1 MGTRAKPPSGRRPR
15 GADAAGREHLLDAA
29 IALFAQRGI
38 ANTTVAQIAAAGKV
52 TSAMVHYW
60 FETRDKLLDAV
71 VAERLAPIIGGVW
84 DPVGR
89 ESDALD
95 AVRGLLTRM
104 LDVTQKFPYVPAL
117 WLREIVQEGGALRE
131 RVLEHL
137 PRERIAAFRRTVT
150 RAQARRDIPRDI
162 SPDLLFIS
170 ILALVMLPQATARI
184 WREVNPSV
192 TVDRAHL
199 ERHVTA
205 LVMHGLASESAPR
218 AAKPRRKAA

>member
-1 MGTRAKPPSGRRPR
+1 
-15 GADAAGREHLLDAA
+15 
-29 IALFAQRGI
+29 
-38 ANTTVAQIAAAGKV
+38 
-52 TSAMVHYW
+52 
-60 FETRDKLLDAV
+60 
-71 VAERLAPIIGGVW
+71 
-84 DPVGR
+84 
-89 ESDALD
+89 
-95 AVRGLLTRM
+95 VRGLLTRM

>member
-1 MGTRAKPPSGRRPR
+1 MVNNAKPAPGRRPR

-29 IALFAQRGI
+29 IALFAQHGI
-38 ANTTVAQIAAAGKV
+38 ANTTVAQVAAAGKV

-60 FETRDKLLDAV
+60 FETRGKLLDAV
-71 VAERLAPIIGGVW
+71 VDERLAPIIAGVW
-84 DPVGR
+84 EPVGR
-89 ESDALD
+89 EADALD
-95 AVRGLLTRM
+95 AVRGLVTRM
-104 LDVTQKFPYVPAL
+104 LDVTEKFPYVPAL

-131 RVLEHL
+131 RVLERV
-137 PRERIAAFRRTVT
+137 PRERIAAFRRAVT
-150 RAQARRDIPRDI
+150 RAQSRKDIARDI

-184 WREVNPSV
+184 WREVNPDV

-205 LVMHGLASESAPR
+205 LVMHGLAAP
-218 AAKPRRKAA
+218 RKAA

>member
-1 MGTRAKPPSGRRPR
+1 MPRTTSRAPGRRPR
-15 GADAAGREHLLDAA
+15 GADAAGREHLLDEA

-60 FETRDKLLDAV
+60 FETRHRLLDAV
-71 VAERLAPIIGGVW
+71 VAERLAPIIAGVW
-84 DPVGR
+84 EPVGT
-89 ESDALD
+89 EADALD
-95 AVRGLLTRM
+95 AVRGLVTRM
-104 LDVTQKFPYVPAL
+104 LDVTERFPYVPAL

-137 PRERIAAFRRTVT
+137 PRARIAAFRRAVT
-150 RAQARRDIPRDI
+150 RGQAKRQIARDV

-170 ILALVMLPQATARI
+170 VLALVMLPQATARI
-184 WREVNPSV
+184 WREVNPDV
-192 TVDRAHL
+192 TVDRPHL

-205 LVMHGLASESAPR
+205 LLMHGLTVP
-218 AAKPRRKAA
+218 RKAA

>member
-1 MGTRAKPPSGRRPR
+1 MARIRKPAAGRRPR
-15 GADAAGREHLLDAA
+15 GADAAGREHLLDEA
-29 IALFAQRGI
+29 IALFAQHGI
-38 ANTTVAQIAAAGKV
+38 ANTTVAQVAAAGKV

-60 FETRDKLLDAV
+60 FETREKLLDAV
-71 VAERLAPIIGGVW
+71 VHERLAPIIAWVW
-84 DPVGR
+84 EPVGR
-89 ESDALD
+89 ESGALE
-95 AVRGLLTRM
+95 AVRGLVARM
-104 LDVTQKFPYVPAL
+104 LDATERFPYVPAL

-137 PRERIAAFRRTVT
+137 PRERIAAFRRSVT
-150 RAQARRDIPRDI
+150 RAQARREIARDI

-205 LVMHGLASESAPR
+205 LVMHGLAAEG
-218 AAKPRRKAA
+218 PRRTSRKTA